1 MALPK
6 PHLTEVPDS
15 GLSLVCEV
23 QPDELALGPDD
34 GRVQGELSLSV
45 EIAKAGT
52 GLSVTGVLTGS
63 FLRQC
68 VRCLTESDWSW
79 PRCCGNKSF

>member
-23 QPDELALGPDD
+23 QPDGLALGPDD

-45 EIAKAGT
+45 
-52 GLSVTGVLTGS
+52 
-63 FLRQC
+63 
-68 VRCLTESDWSW
+68 
-79 PRCCGNKSF
+79 